1 MNRSNNRISHSS
13 TTELLALAAQLQE
26 QKSQDYIPSELIQ
39 AATEAGISPDSLQEA
54 LQLMYLKQT
63 QDQSRRRN
71 LRLIISSGV
80 AGAAIALASVWGSF
94 TLNQHSTIGGL
105 AFSVANAH
113 PAHPTPPG
121 APVPNDYTTTYNG
134 RVQQYLLNPEGRVD
148 GLLLDNKIQVKFP
161 PHLSDRLTKAI
172 APNDEV
178 SIIGVAG
185 TPTQFGQEI
194 RATQI
199 VNLRTQQTIANQP
212 PTVPP
217 SPPANRVSYSSLS
230 VDGIAR
236 HWLVGHRGELKGV
249 ILSSGVVVKFPP
261 HVGDR
266 LVSIIEGSDKVQV
279 QGFGTR
285 NTYGQVIEATT
296 LTVNGQNVAI
306 APGTG
311 VKRYRSTKP

>member
-1 MNRSNNRISHSS
+1 MH
-13 TTELLALAAQLQE
+13 
-26 QKSQDYIPSELIQ
+26 
-39 AATEAGISPDSLQEA
+39 
-54 LQLMYLKQT
+54 LKQK
-63 QDQSRRRN
+63 QDQSCRRN
-71 LRLIISSGV
+71 LRLIINSGV
-80 AGAAIALASVWGSF
+80 AGAAIALASVWGSL
-94 TLNQHSTIGGL
+94 TLNQHSTIGGSI
-105 AFSVANAH
+105 FSVAHAH
-113 PAHPTPPG
+113 PAHPASPG
-121 APVPNDYTTTYNG
+121 TRLPNDYTTTYNG
-134 RVQQYLLNPEGRVD
+134 KVQQYLLNPEGRVD
-148 GLLLDNKIQVKFP
+148 GLLLNNKIQVKFP
-161 PHLSDRLTKAI
+161 PHLSDRLTNAI

-199 VNLRTQQTIANQP
+199 VNLRTQQTIVNQP

-217 SPPANRVSYSSLS
+217 APPANRVSYSNLS
-230 VDGIAR
+230 ADGIAR

-249 ILSSGVVVKFPP
+249 ILSSGVEVKFPP

-266 LVSIIEGSDKVQV
+266 LVSIIQGNDKVQV

-306 APGTG
+306 APPNPN
-311 VKRYRSTKP
+311 KP